1 MKVKSKQMN
10 RCFTSVVI
18 REMHIKAMTRCHCT
32 PVRAEI
38 QITDNMATTW
48 SNRNVVAG
56 GNTKRYR
63 QTRWETVLWFPP
75 RVDILLLHG
84 TATALLDI
92 YPEHLKIKFH
102 TKTCCENFIA
112 ALFMFAKTQ
121 KQPRC
126 PSVAE
131 EIHES
136 DTSNQMNISR
146 C

>member
-92 YPEHLKIKFH
+92 YPEHLKIKLH
-102 TKTCCENFIA
+102 TKTCARI
-112 ALFMFAKTQ
+112 L
-121 KQPRC
+121 
-126 PSVAE
+126 
-131 EIHES
+131 
-136 DTSNQMNISR
+136 
-146 C
+146 